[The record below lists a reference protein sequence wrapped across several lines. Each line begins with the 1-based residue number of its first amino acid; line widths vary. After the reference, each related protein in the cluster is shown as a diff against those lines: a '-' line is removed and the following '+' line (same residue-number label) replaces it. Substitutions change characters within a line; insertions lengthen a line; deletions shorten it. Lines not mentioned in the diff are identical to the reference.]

1 MGNQYSVE
9 FIRAWSEGNLDESSQ
24 AQFEKQLASDSD
36 LRAVAEAYRDVH
48 RMSEGEGEVLPTS
61 SLEFAEIDARI
72 EKERSRPTVP
82 LSRSLAIAAGILAIA
97 GAAWFWTGAERS
109 TRREDVNLVTIP
121 LSSNELSTSVELP
134 ATLASYHPVVGGQIQ
149 WVRETEEADRIASAT
164 GRPLLV
170 FGRYANCG
178 VADEQELSMT
188 EDKELQELAEQ
199 CVPVIMDLDQMEES
213 ERELLIAEG
222 YPSIQLKS
230 ADGTSTVCLSKET
243 GDSDLTERIRK
254 GLGSC
259 KSESACT
266 PSWKQ
271 SRELAALCAS
281 ARLAESEGRLAE
293 AHQSYEKLVAS
304 GGSGLLSEAG
314 ERGLVR
320 IALEARD
327 SLLDARAM
335 CEKDNKGAARL
346 LALAVDRFENTP
358 HVGELELVLDAMRR
372 TGEFPTLAWAPN

>member
-1 MGNQYSVE
+1 MTRYV
-9 FIRAWSEGNLDESSQ
+9 
-24 AQFEKQLASDSD
+24 
-36 LRAVAEAYRDVH
+36 
-48 RMSEGEGEVLPTS
+48 
-61 SLEFAEIDARI
+61 
-72 EKERSRPTVP
+72 
-82 LSRSLAIAAGILAIA
+82 AIAAGILALA
-97 GAAWFWTGAERS
+97 SAAWLWNGADHT

-121 LSSNELSTSVELP
+121 LSSDELSTSLALP
-134 ATLASYHPVVGGQIQ
+134 ATLASYHPVVGGEIQ

-170 FGRYANCG
+170 FGRYSECG
-178 VADEQELSMT
+178 VADEQELFMT

-213 ERELLIAEG
+213 ERELLVAEG
-222 YPSIQLKS
+222 YLSIQLKS
-230 ADGTSTVCLSKET
+230 ADGSSTVCLTKET
-243 GDSDLTERIRK
+243 DDCELTERIRK

-259 KSESACT
+259 KSESVCT

-271 SRELAALCAS
+271 SRELAALCES

-293 AHQSYEKLVAS
+293 AHRSYEELVAS
-304 GGSGLLSEAG
+304 GGSGLLGEAG

-327 SLLDARAM
+327 SLLDARAL
-335 CEKDNKGAARL
+335 CEKDSKGAARL
-346 LALAVDRFENTP
+346 LAMSVERFENTP
-358 HVGELELVLDAMRR
+358 HVAELELVLDAVRR